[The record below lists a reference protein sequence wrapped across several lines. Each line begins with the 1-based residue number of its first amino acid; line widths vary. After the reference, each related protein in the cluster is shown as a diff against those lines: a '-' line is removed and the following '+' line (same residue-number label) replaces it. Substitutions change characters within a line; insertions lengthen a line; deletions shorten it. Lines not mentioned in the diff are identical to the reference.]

1 VRLQAGLTGFEHG
14 LALWIGVAVS
24 SGFVGLLT
32 CVRVGSFRLIMK
44 LLMFCLFSA
53 ALGKNLT
60 FNADHLLNSRVLRF
74 SSTIS
79 PSQELISYVLIGT
92 FLVRYSIAEL
102 LTRKIAVFSLS
113 LGLVIEGQQKVV
125 LIQSQNLT
133 DQSSKCT
140 MK

>member
-1 VRLQAGLTGFEHG
+1 
-14 LALWIGVAVS
+14 
-24 SGFVGLLT
+24 
-32 CVRVGSFRLIMK
+32 MK

-79 PSQELISYVLIGT
+79 LSQELISYVLIGT
-92 FLVRYSIAEL
+92 CLVRNSIAVL
-102 LTRKIAVFSLS
+102 LTRKIAAFSLS
-113 LGLVIEGQQKVV
+113 LSLVIERQQKVA
-125 LIQSQNLT
+125 LIQLQNLT
-133 DQSSKCT
+133 DQSLKCT